1 MFKSYLKIAWR
12 SLLKNKGFT
21 FLNIIGLSVAFGA
34 AILLSMAALF
44 ELSYNQFHENIDDIH
59 QVYITTQ
66 RTKGTEANTSHPI
79 PLAPTLKDEVPGIAK
94 ITRHLEENTLLVYKD
109 KELGADLTW
118 VDPDFFSIFSFPVIK
133 GNEQEPFEEGNTAVV
148 AKEIASAVFGDENAI
163 GSTINLM
170 IEGEARPFK
179 VTAIIEDAPR
189 NSTMD
194 FEILLNFENYPGHDE
209 AMEDWGSS
217 NHQVF
222 LMLEDGVATSQFETA
237 TNSFT
242 NLHYAEEV
250 DNAKRDGASVDADG
264 QYINLSLSPFKDAY
278 FTGYSRGT
286 ATTNKSLP
294 YIVLGIAFLI
304 LFIACVNFINMS
316 IAKNTGRLQEIGM
329 RKTLGAAK
337 RHVFLQFWNE
347 SVLIFLA
354 TIIIGTLLSALLL
367 EDFKVLFRT
376 GATYSNTFSPALLI
390 GSFFIFFI
398 ITLIAGGYPALLL
411 TKLGTLQALKGKL
424 EVKSGNALRNVLMV
438 VQFAIAILL
447 ISGTFVLWGQ
457 LEYMR
462 TKDLGYNKE
471 QVVSVPLIG
480 KKNSY
485 TAVQLLREEL
495 SGNGNILSI
504 SGSDNALGRG
514 KDGSAYI
521 SRLGFDYKDRVVK
534 THMLVV
540 DYDYPE
546 TLDLE
551 IVDGRTFN
559 RDFAADS
566 LSVVINEAM
575 AKELG
580 EQDPVGKRFVLSDSI
595 NYTIVGLVKDYHFSK
610 LDKAIEPLT
619 LFMNDDWDLYYAY
632 IKVAPENLA
641 SSFSAIETAWKTIE
655 PNAEFLGSFLDENID
670 RALRREKIMI
680 TIITS
685 GAIVAIILSC
695 IGLLAISLL
704 VVNQRTKEIG
714 VRKVVGA
721 SVVSLAVLL
730 AKDFVKLVVIGF
742 VIIVPFA
749 WLAAK
754 NWLEG
759 YTYHVDLSVW
769 FFVAAGILAVIIAL
783 ATISTGTIRAAL
795 QNPVKNLRTE

>member
-44 ELSYNQFHENIDDIH
+44 ELSYNQFHENIDNIH
-59 QVYITTQ
+59 QVYLTTEST
-66 RTKGTEANTSHPI
+66 RGTEASTSHPVG
-79 PLAPTLKDEVPGIAK
+79 LAPTLKEEIPSISK
-94 ITRHLEENTLLVYKD
+94 ITRHLEENTLLVYKE
-109 KELGADLTW
+109 KELGMDLTW
-118 VDPDFFSIFSFPVIK
+118 VDPDFFSIFSFPVINGNK
-133 GNEQEPFEEGNTAVV
+133 ENPLEEGATVVVTQEAATAIFGNE
-148 AKEIASAVFGDENAI
+148 DAI
-163 GSTINLM
+163 GNVVNLM
-170 IEGEARPFK
+170 IQGKELPFK

-194 FEILLNFENYPGHDE
+194 FELIVNFNNLPDYDQQF
-209 AMEDWGSS
+209 ADWDSS

-222 LMLEDGVATSQFETA
+222 LLLEDNIAASQFAIT
-237 TNSFT
+237 TNSFV
-242 NLHYAEEV
+242 NSHYQKQNE
-250 DNAKRDGASVDADG
+250 NAQLDGALANSDG
-264 QYINLSLSPFKDAY
+264 QHLSLKLSPFADAY

-286 ATTNKSLP
+286 ATTNKTLP
-294 YIVLGIAFLI
+294 YCVLGIAFLI

-337 RHVFLQFWNE
+337 RHVFFQFWNE
-347 SVLIFLA
+347 SIIIFFV
-354 TIIIGTLLSALLL
+354 TIIIGILLSALLL
-367 EDFKVLFRT
+367 DNFKVLFRT
-376 GATYSNTFSPALLI
+376 GATYSNTFSPDIII
-390 GSFFIFFI
+390 GSLFIFFI
-398 ITLIAGGYPALLL
+398 ITLIAGGYPALLM

-424 EVKSGNALRNVLMV
+424 NIKSGNRLRNALMV
-438 VQFAIAILL
+438 VQFSIAILL

-457 LEYMR
+457 LDYMR

-471 QVVSVPLIG
+471 QVVSVPLVG

-485 TAVQLLREEL
+485 VATQLLRDEL
-495 SGNGNILSI
+495 SGNPDILDV

-514 KDGSAYI
+514 KDGSAYT
-521 SRLGFDYKDRVVK
+521 SKLGFNYKNRFVK
-534 THMLVV
+534 TNMLIV
-540 DYDYPE
+540 DYNYPE
-546 TLDLE
+546 TLGIEL
-551 IVDGRTFN
+551 IKGRSFK
-559 RDFAADS
+559 RDFATDS
-566 LSVVINEAM
+566 LSVVINETM
-575 AKELG
+575 ALELDEEEPIG
-580 EQDPVGKRFVLSDSI
+580 KSFIALDNTKFTVVGV
-595 NYTIVGLVKDYHFSK
+595 VKDYHFNK

-619 LFMNDDWDLYYAY
+619 LFMNKDWDLYYAY
-632 IKVAPENLA
+632 IKVAPQNLA
-641 SSFSAIETAWKTIE
+641 SSMEAIEVAYKKIE
-655 PNAEFLGSFLDENID
+655 PNAQFLGSFLDENID
-670 RALRREKIMI
+670 RALRQEKVMI

-685 GAIVAIILSC
+685 GAIIAIILSC

-721 SVVSLAVLL
+721 SVASLTVLL
-730 AKDFVKLVVIGF
+730 AKDFVKLVLVGF
-742 VIIVPFA
+742 AVVVPFA

-759 YTYHVDLSVW
+759 YTYHVDLSIW
-769 FFVAAGILAVIIAL
+769 FFVAAGVLAVFIAL

-795 QNPVKNLRTE
+795 QNPVKSLRTE